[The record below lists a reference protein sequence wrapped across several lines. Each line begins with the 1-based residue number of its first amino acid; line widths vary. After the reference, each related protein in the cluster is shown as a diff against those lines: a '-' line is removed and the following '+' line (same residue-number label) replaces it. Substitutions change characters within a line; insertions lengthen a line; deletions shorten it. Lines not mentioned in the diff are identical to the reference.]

1 MRPKQKT
8 HHDGHRHPE
17 ADNENLRSVK
27 RTMSLKEIRSIHEEG
42 KAEFNKARSESTR
55 NRRRCGMSFEVNT
68 RLENVRRALNPPP
81 SRPLPPTPPSSS
93 ASISRTA
100 HTLPPLRP
108 VSPLTLVDYE
118 DDASARPDSV
128 RRRSNQGQ
136 EAQITE
142 PRCMKRLSC
151 SKTALTPPIPPP
163 HRVSVEKKAGIP
175 RPSEDAIIA
184 RRNSRS
190 ASEQELRVSHASDD
204 TFRRRRQQIKLVTKD
219 AGA

>member
-1 MRPKQKT
+1 MRPKQWS

-17 ADNENLRSVK
+17 SDNENLRSVQ

-42 KAEFNKARSESTR
+42 KAESNKARSESTR
-55 NRRRCGMSFEVNT
+55 NRRRCGMTSEVNT

-81 SRPLPPTPPSSS
+81 SRPLPPIPPSSS
-93 ASISRTA
+93 SANISRTA

-108 VSPLTLVDYE
+108 ASPLTLVDYE
-118 DDASARPDSV
+118 DDASARPASL
-128 RRRSNQGQ
+128 RRRLNQGQ
-136 EAQITE
+136 EVQITE

-151 SKTALTPPIPPP
+151 SETALTPPIPPP

-175 RPSEDAIIA
+175 RPSEDAIFA

-190 ASEQELRVSHASDD
+190 ASPSDSCRARAARL
-204 TFRRRRQQIKLVTKD
+204 TCK
-219 AGA
+219 